1 MSLSLVT
8 ALGLALAQPA
18 DTTLPAK
25 RTTSDSIRT
34 YTAPSISVTSLRAV
48 ERQTPVVF
56 NELSKVELRER
67 HAVRDIPDLLSTLP
81 SVMFYSENGNSIGYT
96 NLTMRGFDQ
105 RRIAVYINGVP
116 QNDPE
121 DHNVYWVNFPDL
133 TSSLHSIQVQRGAG
147 MVNYGAAA
155 IGGSVNMTTSAFA
168 DQRFVRM
175 SFGLGVQQDAQQSLR
190 NWSGLSESMQPD
202 MAKSSIEVSSGLI
215 DNRYA
220 LYARYSTID
229 AAGFRDQSWANLRSY
244 YVSAVRFD
252 SVLRTQVNVFG
263 GPIADGLAYTG
274 LPKEWALDRARR
286 RTNLSYWE
294 YDSTGNVQ
302 FATTRRANEIEN
314 FEQPH
319 VELLNDWTISDNVEL
334 KSVLFSYTGEGFF
347 DYDASWATPEMVGLD
362 PSVAL
367 SDGLVRAN
375 VDNNQVGWIPR
386 LVWTN
391 AYGQFTGG
399 LEWRSHRSEHWGKLR
414 FANGLPAGYDP
425 ETKFYSY
432 RGTRS
437 IMSAFAR
444 QLWNLRDDLT
454 LNTELQVVRHT
465 YGVEDE
471 RRNGVFTSYLTTSG
485 DTIGNGAALFD
496 IQYVFAN
503 PRLGLNWNIND
514 VQSAFI
520 ALAYTSREPRRNNL
534 YAASEAW
541 YGVTPRFAADT
552 AGGQVR
558 YDFSQPLVRP
568 ERMLDIEAQYAY
580 ATKTLQASITGYWM
594 EFTDEL
600 VKNGQRDIF
609 GLPIEGNAPRTRHL
623 GVELQAA
630 AELWRSGMLALSAWG
645 NATISRNR
653 IVDYAYVTGDG
664 TVDLAGNPV
673 SGFPDMLANVGLRF
687 GYDYGMIEAWVRHIG
702 AFRTDNFGDKA
713 GYDNTVDAA
722 TVVNLNAWFSEPSS
736 RTRYRLQVQNLLDTV
751 YLGGGNGAEFFPG
764 APRMIYVGF
773 EYEL

>member
-1 MSLSLVT
+1 MSLTLL
-8 ALGLALAQPA
+8 AMLGIATAQPA
-18 DTTLPAK
+18 DTTALSARQK
-25 RTTSDSIRT
+25 ADSVRT

-56 NELSKVELRER
+56 NELTKVELRER
-67 HAVRDIPDLLSTLP
+67 HTVRDIPDLLSTLP

-190 NWSGLSESMQPD
+190 DWSGLSESIQPN

-274 LPKEWALDRARR
+274 LPKEWALDKARR

-294 YDSTGNVQ
+294 YDSTGTVQ
-302 FATTRRANEIEN
+302 FASTRRSNEIEN

-319 VELLNDWTISDNVEL
+319 VELLNDWNLSDNVEL
-334 KSVLFSYTGEGFF
+334 KSVLFSYAGEGFF
-347 DYDASWATPEMVGLD
+347 DYDASWATSDMFGLD

-375 VDNNQVGWIPR
+375 VDNNQLGWIPR
-386 LVWTN
+386 LVWSN

-444 QLWNLRDDLT
+444 QLWTLSDDLT

-485 DTIGNGAALFD
+485 ATIGNGAALFD
-496 IQYVFAN
+496 VQYVFAN
-503 PRLGLNWNIND
+503 PRLGLNWNIDD

-541 YGVTPRFAADT
+541 YGVTPRFAVDT
-552 AGGQVR
+552 TGGQVR

-580 ATKTLQASITGYWM
+580 STKTLQASITGYWM

-653 IVDYAYVTGDG
+653 IVEYAFVTDDG
-664 TVDLAGNPV
+664 TIDLTGNPV

-687 GYDYGMIEAWVRHIG
+687 AYDFGMIEAWVRHIG
-702 AFRTDNFGDKA
+702 AFRTDNFGDNA

-722 TVVNLNAWFSEPSS
+722 TIVNLNAWFRDTDSN
-736 RTRYRLQVQNLLDTV
+736 TRYRLQVQNLFDTV

-764 APRMIYVGF
+764 ASRMIYVGF

>member
-1 MSLSLVT
+1 MSLSLVA

-347 DYDASWATPEMVGLD
+347 DYDASWATPDMVGLD

-534 YAASEAW
+534 MPPVKRGTASPP
-541 YGVTPRFAADT
+541 GLQLIPRADRSAMT
-552 AGGQVR
+552 
-558 YDFSQPLVRP
+558 SHSPLYVP
-568 ERMLDIEAQYAY
+568 
-580 ATKTLQASITGYWM
+580 
-594 EFTDEL
+594 
-600 VKNGQRDIF
+600 
-609 GLPIEGNAPRTRHL
+609 NACL
-623 GVELQAA
+623 
-630 AELWRSGMLALSAWG
+630 
-645 NATISRNR
+645 ISRR
-653 IVDYAYVTGDG
+653 SMHTRRRR
-664 TVDLAGNPV
+664 
-673 SGFPDMLANVGLRF
+673 S
-687 GYDYGMIEAWVRHIG
+687 RHRSRAIG
-702 AFRTDNFGDKA
+702 
-713 GYDNTVDAA
+713 
-722 TVVNLNAWFSEPSS
+722 WSS
-736 RTRYRLQVQNLLDTV
+736 RTNW
-751 YLGGGNGAEFFPG
+751 
-764 APRMIYVGF
+764 
-773 EYEL
+773 

>member
-1 MSLSLVT
+1 MSLSLLA

-18 DTTLPAK
+18 DTTLPVT
-25 RTTSDSIRT
+25 RSQSDSIRT

-56 NELSKVELRER
+56 NEISKVELRER

-190 NWSGLSESMQPD
+190 GWSGLSGSIRPD

-274 LPKEWALDRARR
+274 LPKAWALDRERR
-286 RTNLSYWE
+286 RSNLSYWE

-302 FATTRRANEIEN
+302 FAATRRSNEIEN

-319 VELLNDWTISDNVEL
+319 VELLNDWNISDNVEL
-334 KSVLFSYTGEGFF
+334 KSVLFRYTGQGFF
-347 DYDASWATPEMVGLD
+347 DYDASWATADMFGLD
-362 PSVAL
+362 PSLAL
-367 SDGLVRAN
+367 SEGLVRAN
-375 VDNNQVGWIPR
+375 VENSQTGWIPR

-399 LEWRSHRSEHWGKLR
+399 LEWRSHMSDHWGKLR

-425 ETKFYSY
+425 ESKFYSY

-444 QLWNLRDDLT
+444 QLWNLSDDLT

-485 DTIGNGAALFD
+485 DTVGNGAALFD
-496 IQYVFAN
+496 VQYVFAN
-503 PRLGLNWNIND
+503 PRLGLNWNIDD
-514 VQSAFI
+514 VQSAFV

-541 YGVTPRFAADT
+541 YGVTPRFAVDT

-580 ATKTLQASITGYWM
+580 STKALQASVTGYWM
-594 EFTDEL
+594 EFSDEL

-609 GLPIEGNAPRTRHL
+609 GLPIEGNAPRTRHI

-645 NATISRNR
+645 NATLSRNR
-653 IVDYAYVTGDG
+653 IVDYAFVTDDG
-664 TVDLAGNPV
+664 AIDLAGNPV
-673 SGFPDMLANVGLRF
+673 SGFPDMLATVGLRF
-687 GYDYGMIEAWVRHIG
+687 AYDYGMVEAWVRHIG
-702 AFRTDNFGDKA
+702 AFKTDNFGDNA

-722 TVVNLNAWFSEPSS
+722 TVVNLNAWFSEPNSK
-736 RTRYRLQVQNLLDTV
+736 TRYRLQVQNLLDTV
-751 YLGGGNGAEFFPG
+751 YAGGGNGTEFFPG